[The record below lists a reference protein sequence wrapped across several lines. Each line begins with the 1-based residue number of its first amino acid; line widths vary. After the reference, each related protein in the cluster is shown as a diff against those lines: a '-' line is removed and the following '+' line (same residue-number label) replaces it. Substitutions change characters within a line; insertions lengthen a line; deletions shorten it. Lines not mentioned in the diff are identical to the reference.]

1 MMRRAFALFACW
13 FSLATLVGQIRVGG
27 TIQDAGSGEYLGYAR
42 IFTAEYARGSLS
54 DAYGRFSLSMPEG
67 ATTLAVQLAGYQTHT
82 MNLTLVRDTLL
93 TILLHPYD
101 VALDTVAIEAARSY
115 GIEAALGGGLVIPIA
130 QLKQM
135 PAIGGESDVMKA
147 IQMLPGI
154 QMGHEGTAGVYV
166 RGGSPD
172 QNLILLDD
180 IPVYNVNHLFGFFSL
195 FHPEALKSAELL
207 RGTFPAKY
215 GGRLSSVINLSSRE
229 GSRVS
234 RQGSVALSP
243 IAGRFTL
250 EGPILQQK
258 GSFFVAGRRTWLDAI
273 ARPVSALI
281 LQQQDEIDGS
291 MGYGFHD
298 LIAKVNYQPSPHQQ
312 LFLSYYGGQDRA
324 ALSLRNDFPDEGVR
338 LRAASQ
344 LTWGNHTASLR
355 YTHVHSP
362 RLFSTATLGF
372 TQYRF
377 LSDNDFSLR
386 TSADNRLLEAYLF
399 GHSSRISD
407 LIAKSHH
414 TLSVHPTLTLSGGLE
429 LSQKWFRPA
438 IEIRR
443 LTTDSSR
450 VADQQSPP
458 FTGFTGSLYAE
469 ADWQPDPRIRLYA
482 GLRGEYFQAGDYT
495 LPTLQPRLSLHI
507 RFSDKTALKVGGGS
521 VVQYLHLLTNTG
533 VGLPTDLWVP
543 ATGQVP
549 PERSWQGSVGLYQDL
564 APGLYAAVE
573 GYYKSMTGLIE
584 YADGTSFLSAF
595 DNWEDHVVRGGGRSL
610 GVEFFLHKTTGQW
623 QGWLSYTL
631 SRTDRQFAV
640 IDGGTPFPFRFDRR
654 HNLSVFAS
662 WRPRPTRQWA
672 ASWTYM
678 SGARASVPTYRYDIP
693 EGEFDGSDLTL
704 NPFALR
710 EFAFGQYATH
720 LDTRNNFTL
729 PPFHKLDLSYTWRK
743 NKKHGYRQWVASVY
757 NAYGRFNPA
766 GIFLEQRTIRDPQA
780 PSGTRR
786 ITEIKALSYFRWV
799 PSLSWE
805 RYF

>member
-1 MMRRAFALFACW
+1 MRRAFALFACW

-42 IFTAEYARGSLS
+42 ISTAEYDHGSLS
-54 DAYGRFSLSMPEG
+54 DAYGRFGLSMPAG
-67 ATTLAVQLAGYQTHT
+67 SVTLVVQLAGYQTHT
-82 MNLTLVRDTLL
+82 ISLTVLRDTLL
-93 TILLHPYD
+93 TILLRPYD
-101 VALDTVAIEAARSY
+101 VALDTIAIEAVRSY
-115 GIEAALGGGLVIPIA
+115 GIESALGGGLVIPIR

-135 PAIGGESDVMKA
+135 PAIGGESDVLKA

-195 FHPEALKSAELL
+195 FHSEALKSAELL

-215 GGRLSSVINLSSRE
+215 GGRLSSVINLRSRE
-229 GSRVS
+229 GSRTS
-234 RQGSVALSP
+234 RQGSVVLSP
-243 IAGRFTL
+243 IVGRFTL
-250 EGPILQQK
+250 EGPVLKQK

-273 ARPVSALI
+273 ARPVSALL
-281 LQQQDEIDGS
+281 LQQQDEINGS
-291 MGYGFHD
+291 LGYGFHD

-312 LFLSYYGGQDRA
+312 LFLSYYRGQDRA
-324 ALSLRNDFPDEGVR
+324 ALSLKDNHSDKEAR

-355 YTHVHSP
+355 YTHVHNP
-362 RLFSTATLGF
+362 RLFSTVTLGF

-377 LSDNDFSLR
+377 LSENDFSLR
-386 TSADNRLLEAYLF
+386 ASQDNRLMESYLF

-414 TLSVHPTLTLSGGLE
+414 TLAIHPTLTLSGGME
-429 LSQKWFRPA
+429 LSQKWFRPV

-443 LTTDSSR
+443 LTTDSSH
-450 VADQQSPP
+450 VADVLPPP

-469 ADWQPDPRIRLYA
+469 ADWQPHPRIRLYA
-482 GLRGEYFQAGDYT
+482 GLRGEYFQSGGYT
-495 LPTLQPRLSLHI
+495 LPTLQPRLSLNI
-507 RFSDKTALKVGGGS
+507 RFSDKTALKAGGGS

-543 ATGQVP
+543 ATGEVP
-549 PERSWQGSVGLYQDL
+549 PERSWQSSVGLYQDL
-564 APGLYAAVE
+564 ASGLYVAVE

-584 YADGTSFLSAF
+584 YADGTSFLNAF
-595 DNWEDHVVRGGGRSL
+595 DDWEDHVVRGGGHSL
-610 GVEFFLHKTTGQW
+610 GVEFFLHKTTGRW

-631 SRTDRQFAV
+631 SKTDRQFTA
-640 IDGGTPFPFRFDRR
+640 INGGSPFPFRFDRR
-654 HNLSVFAS
+654 HNLSVFATY
-662 WRPRPTRQWA
+662 RPRSDRQWA

-678 SGARASVPTYRYDIP
+678 SGAKASVPTYRFDIP
-693 EGEFDGSDLTL
+693 ENEFSGSDLTL
-704 NPFALR
+704 NLFAFR
-710 EFAFGQYATH
+710 EFSFGQYATQ
-720 LDTRNNFTL
+720 LDSRNNFTL
-729 PPFHKLDLSYTWRK
+729 PPFHKLDLSYAWRK
-743 NKKHGYRQWVASVY
+743 TKKRGYRQWVVSVY

-766 GIFLEQRTIRDPQA
+766 GIFLEQRTIPDSST
-780 PSGTRR
+780 PSGTRD